1 MSINTEFILSDRN
14 CGLGKNSEKFN
25 LYDSS
30 IYRFILFED
39 FQQII
44 IFADKVNQHCI
55 LDFPK
60 TALKMKT
67 IALFIL
73 LLSII
78 SCSNPQ
84 EKATEME
91 IEDEFVAP
99 KNPFS
104 KNSIDSLD
112 ADTSGR
118 AQKAQKPGM
127 KAPKLELVKKEISL
141 DSMPAGKSI
150 TKEISFINSGEM
162 PLEIVKVSSSRKAD
176 MQWSKLLI
184 AASEQSAIIYKLKVP
199 DKKGSF
205 VDTVYI
211 LSNAVDEKLI
221 MKGTVK

>member
-1 MSINTEFILSDRN
+1 
-14 CGLGKNSEKFN
+14 
-25 LYDSS
+25 
-30 IYRFILFED
+30 
-39 FQQII
+39 
-44 IFADKVNQHCI
+44 
-55 LDFPK
+55 
-60 TALKMKT
+60 MKT

-78 SCSNPQ
+78 SCNNPQ
-84 EKATEME
+84 EKATEKE
-91 IEDEFVAP
+91 IKDEFVAP

-104 KNSIDSLD
+104 KDIEDSLES
-112 ADTSGR
+112 DTSGR
-118 AQKAQKPGM
+118 EQKAQKPGM
-127 KAPKLELVKKEISL
+127 SAPKLEFAKKEISL
-141 DSMPAGKSI
+141 DSMLAGKSI
-150 TKEISFINSGEM
+150 TKEISFTNSGEM

-184 AASEQSAIIYKLKVP
+184 AASEQSTIIYKLKVP